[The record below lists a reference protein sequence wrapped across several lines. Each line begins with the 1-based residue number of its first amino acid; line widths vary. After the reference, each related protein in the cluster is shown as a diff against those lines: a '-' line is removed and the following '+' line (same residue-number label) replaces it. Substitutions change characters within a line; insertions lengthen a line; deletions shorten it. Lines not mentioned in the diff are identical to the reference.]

1 MGVAKF
7 KLGVNEIDGFLKK
20 SYPNKSFC
28 SISFFDSEPSNPKVS
43 NSYVSELVTSDED
56 SVFVIVFKFNI
67 LFFSF
72 MNLAEDIPLLLAINS
87 NCSKL

>member
-1 MGVAKF
+1 M
-7 KLGVNEIDGFLKK
+7 
-20 SYPNKSFC
+20 
-28 SISFFDSEPSNPKVS
+28 SFFNSEPSKPKVS
-43 NSYVSELVTSDED
+43 NPVVSELLTSDED